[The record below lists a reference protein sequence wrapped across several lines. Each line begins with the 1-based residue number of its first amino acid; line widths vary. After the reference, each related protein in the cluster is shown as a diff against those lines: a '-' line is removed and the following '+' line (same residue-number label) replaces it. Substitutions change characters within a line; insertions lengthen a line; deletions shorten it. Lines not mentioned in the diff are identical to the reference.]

1 MSPLWWDRGGLQT
14 RIEVRDAP
22 LPEQVDDLV
31 VGAGLTGLV
40 TALLLA
46 RAGRRVAVLEARHV
60 GAVTTGR
67 TTAKI
72 SLLQATKL
80 SRIRS
85 RHPASV
91 VHDYVAANRHA
102 MTWLLELAADLDVP
116 VQRAD
121 AVTFAG
127 TAQQAGAVQ
136 REARL
141 AASAG
146 LAVRWQGRW
155 DGPVEN
161 HGAALLPDQAQCDP
175 VDLLAALVREVQ
187 DAGATV
193 HEGRRLTH
201 LSLAGRPEARLADGS
216 SIRAGEV
223 VLATGTPVLDR
234 GLHFARLTAE
244 RSYLLAFTGIEGVE
258 AMAISA
264 GEPTRSL
271 RAVPATSSRPA
282 HVLVG
287 GAGHPTGRARS
298 ERVGLD
304 ALRGWVAET
313 FPGSVETHAWSAQD
327 YRSYSALPLVG
338 SVPLGGGR
346 VHVATGYDKWGM
358 TNAVASAHRIA
369 DGILGRPAGT
379 WPHVGLPSLRSLATV
394 VGLNAEVAE
403 QLVAGWLRPPREPA
417 AGCGGACTHLGG
429 RVRRNDA
436 EGSWD
441 CPLHGSRFT
450 ARGEVLEGPATRP
463 LPRTDAER
471 AGAED

>member
-1 MSPLWWDRGGLQT
+1 MSPLWWDRGGLPT
-14 RIEVRDAP
+14 RTEVRDAP

-80 SRIRS
+80 SRIRA

-223 VLATGTPVLDR
+223 VRRAAGRRMVAPAAGAGGRLRRRVHPPRRAGAPQRRRGVVGLPAARLALHRTGRGAGGPRDPAAAPHRCRASGRRGLIATG
-234 GLHFARLTAE
+234 AR
-244 RSYLLAFTGIEGVE
+244 
-258 AMAISA
+258 
-264 GEPTRSL
+264 
-271 RAVPATSSRPA
+271 
-282 HVLVG
+282 G
-287 GAGHPTGRARS
+287 GAGAVSGRAPRS
-298 ERVGLD
+298 
-304 ALRGWVAET
+304 
-313 FPGSVETHAWSAQD
+313 
-327 YRSYSALPLVG
+327 
-338 SVPLGGGR
+338 
-346 VHVATGYDKWGM
+346 
-358 TNAVASAHRIA
+358 
-369 DGILGRPAGT
+369 PAG
-379 WPHVGLPSLRSLATV
+379 RA
-394 VGLNAEVAE
+394 AA
-403 QLVAGWLRPPREPA
+403 RPVDDARRPTPR
-417 AGCGGACTHLGG
+417 
-429 RVRRNDA
+429 
-436 EGSWD
+436 
-441 CPLHGSRFT
+441 
-450 ARGEVLEGPATRP
+450 
-463 LPRTDAER
+463 
-471 AGAED
+471 